1 MINKSK
7 FSIDSLFNLFS
18 VGISGALYILINTII
33 IHYYGEDVL
42 GVFNQ
47 SYAVYIIIAQI
58 AAFGIH
64 LSVQQYI
71 PRFFKNKEKVDEVMT
86 SSLVLVLITATI
98 ITLSCY
104 PFTNLVAS
112 FFDSKDVNQGLYSCL
127 WGIVF
132 FSLNKVL
139 LAYINGVRRM
149 KSFALFTFLRFFLMF
164 TTLCCLIFFVD
175 DSSLITTI
183 FAIPELILF
192 LILIIYT
199 SKFFTFKF
207 NSSSLSFIKE
217 HFNFGRNAFIGNLL
231 LDINTRVDVIML
243 GYFTTD
249 QNVGIYSFVLAIAE
263 GILQIPVVFRNNINP
278 IITKASVMKNVSKQF
293 NILLKKNIISFYK
306 IIGGLALLTIVLY
319 PFGLFVLGIK
329 DYFMTY
335 WILYAILVA
344 AIVLSSGYLP
354 LTMMFNQ
361 MKLPHIQSLL
371 FLILFVVNVIG
382 NFIFIQWIGLYGAAI
397 GTALS
402 YIAQMI
408 FIKLFARKYCNLHI

>member
-7 FSIDSLFNLFS
+7 FSIDALFNLFS
-18 VGISGALYILINTII
+18 VGISGILYILINTII

-64 LSVQQYI
+64 LSVQQYT
-71 PRFFKNKEKVDEVMT
+71 PRFFNDKEKINDSVT
-86 SSLVLVLITATI
+86 SALILVFLIATI
-98 ITLSCY
+98 VTLSCY
-104 PFTNLVAS
+104 PFTGMVAT
-112 FFDSKDVNQGLYSCL
+112 FFDSENVNQGLYYCL

-139 LAYINGVRRM
+139 LAFINGVRKM

-164 TTLCCLIFFVD
+164 VTLCYLIFFYD
-175 DSSLITTI
+175 DSSLITII

-192 LILIIYT
+192 LILIGY
-199 SKFFTFKF
+199 SSSLFSLKLS
-207 NSSSLSFIKE
+207 SSSLSFIKE
-217 HFNFGRNAFIGNLL
+217 HFNFGRSAFVGNLL

-278 IITKASVMKNVSKQF
+278 IITKASVMKNVSEQL
-293 NILLKKNIISFYK
+293 NLLLKKNIVSFYK
-306 IIGGLALLTIVLY
+306 IIGGIALLTIALY
-319 PFGLFVLGIK
+319 PLGLFILGINEH
-329 DYFMTY
+329 FMTY
-335 WILYAILVA
+335 WILYAILVF
-344 AIVLSSGYLP
+344 AIALASGYLP
-354 LTMMFNQ
+354 LTMIFNQ
-361 MKLPHIQSLL
+361 MKLPHIQSLF
-371 FLILFVVNVIG
+371 FLILFVINVIG
-382 NFIFIQWIGLYGAAI
+382 NFIFIQWIGIYGAAI

-402 YIAQMI
+402 YVAQLL
-408 FIKLFARKYCNLHI
+408 FIKIFAHKYCHLRI